1 MNARMRTIG
10 LVLVAIGAVVFVNN
24 SGILGV
30 LPAFI
35 WVSLLF
41 ALGAGFWINSRNH
54 LLPWQR
60 ILGFTIIG
68 VIATSTSGDLGGAA
82 ATGFVGM
89 AFALVYLAA
98 PGPERWWALIP
109 MGVLGSVTLLIL
121 GDELFPRWDATP
133 LLFLGFAAT
142 FTLLY
147 LMPRE
152 RGGRRWAL
160 YPAIFWIVMTVVVND
175 PGSNAPGWLLP
186 LLLIAGGISIL
197 YWWRRGNRG
206 K

>member
-1 MNARMRTIG
+1 MTNRMRTIG
-10 LVLVAIGAVVFVNN
+10 LVLVAVGAVVFVNN
-24 SGILGV
+24 TGILGV

-41 ALGAGFWINSRNH
+41 ALGAGFWINSRDN

-60 ILGFTIIG
+60 VLGFAIIG
-68 VIATSTSGDLGGAA
+68 VVAIVTSGDLGGAA
-82 ATGFVGM
+82 ATGFIGM
-89 AFALVYLAA
+89 AFALVYLAS
-98 PGPERWWALIP
+98 PNPERWWALIP
-109 MGVLGSVTLLIL
+109 MGVLGSVTLMIL
-121 GDELFPRWDATP
+121 GGELFPRWDTTP

-147 LMPRE
+147 LIPKE
-152 RGGRRWAL
+152 HGGRRWAL

-175 PGSNAPGWLLP
+175 PGRSAPGWLLP
-186 LLLIAGGISIL
+186 LLLIAGGVTIL
-197 YWWRRGNRG
+197 GWWRRGN